1 MNGLNS
7 HVVFGETHN
16 EVVKYDL
23 YILNP
28 RHPINVKSFINKG
41 NNKITEL
48 RTILQRESKNS

>member
-1 MNGLNS
+1 MIGLNS

-28 RHPINVKSFINKG
+28 RHPINVKSFIKLRY
-41 NNKITEL
+41 KIPASEL
-48 RTILQRESKNS
+48 